1 MSQWFDQSNNANKL
15 RQSYVK
21 GFLDI
26 SGGGVYIRSDN
37 SLNLYTKADGVTPAF
52 GMDATNYRVKG
63 IGRASDTPGTY
74 TDVSMNKL
82 AYLLDLSD
90 NVQDQIDYVIDKVKY
105 LNNDASNNQTVL
117 QLNGSDPNNKELV
130 VWGNIVPGEAEAYD
144 IGSAEKPFNSIYLKN
159 NTIYFD
165 TVTGGDT
172 DPAGAMSFNTDT
184 GRLDISYNGT
194 NGSTVIAYDNK
205 VGLNIADPTN
215 ATAELDL
222 SGTLKVN
229 GQVIVETGDISLNDN
244 LFVGSDAS
252 LNANLYVKSATL
264 LDSTLTVSQD
274 TSLNA
279 NLYLGGDASLNSKLY
294 VQGATTLDSTL
305 IVTQDATLSS
315 GLIVTSDASLNS
327 QLYVQGATTLD
338 STINVMQDASLNANL
353 YVANDVSL
361 NSKLYVEDATT
372 LNSTL
377 NVLQDAS
384 LNANLY
390 VANDVSLNSKLYVKQ
405 ATTLDSTLSVTDVT
419 ILQSTLEVQ
428 NDVSLNTNLHV
439 GGDASFNK
447 NLYVDGETVL
457 NADVSMNSNLDIGGN
472 LVIKGN
478 LSVFQTRDTTTINTK
493 INNYEIIVTQDLSL
507 NGGLSMS
514 GDASLNAGLVVL
526 GDVSFNGKMSVGD
539 DVSLNKNL
547 QVGEDITQFAGFL
560 VQY

>member
-37 SLNLYTKADGVTPAF
+37 SLNLYTQADGVTPAF
-52 GMDATNYRVKG
+52 GMDATKYRVKG
-63 IGRASDTPGTY
+63 KGRSSDAPGTY

-90 NVQDQIDYVIDKVKY
+90 NVQDQIDYVVDKVKY
-105 LNNDASNNQTVL
+105 LTNDASENNTVL
-117 QLNGSDPNNKELV
+117 QLNGSDPLNKELV
-130 VWGNIVPGEAEAYD
+130 VWGNIVPGNAETFNL
-144 IGSAEKPFNSIYLKN
+144 GSADKPFDSIFLKN
-159 NTIYFD
+159 NTIHFD
-165 TVTGGDT
+165 NLQDD

-184 GRLDISYNGT
+184 GRLDVSYNGT
-194 NGSTVIAYDNK
+194 LGSTVIAYNNK
-205 VGLNIADPTN
+205 LGLNIADPTN

-274 TSLNA
+274 ATLSSGLIVTS
-279 NLYLGGDASLNSKLY
+279 DASLNSKLY

-305 IVTQDATLSS
+305 
-315 GLIVTSDASLNS
+315 
-327 QLYVQGATTLD
+327 
-338 STINVMQDASLNANL
+338 
-353 YVANDVSL
+353 
-361 NSKLYVEDATT
+361 
-372 LNSTL
+372 
-377 NVLQDAS
+377 
-384 LNANLY
+384 
-390 VANDVSLNSKLYVKQ
+390 
-405 ATTLDSTLSVTDVT
+405 SVTDST

-428 NDVSLNTNLHV
+428 NDASLNTNLTV
-439 GGDASFNK
+439 GGDASFNRG
-447 NLYVDGETVL
+447 LYVDGETVL
-457 NADVSMNSNLDIGGN
+457 NDDVSMNSNLDIGGN

-514 GDASLNAGLVVL
+514 GDASLNAGLIVL
-526 GDVSFNGKMSVGD
+526 GDVSFNGKLSVAD

-547 QVGEDITQFAGFL
+547 QVGEDINQYGGFL